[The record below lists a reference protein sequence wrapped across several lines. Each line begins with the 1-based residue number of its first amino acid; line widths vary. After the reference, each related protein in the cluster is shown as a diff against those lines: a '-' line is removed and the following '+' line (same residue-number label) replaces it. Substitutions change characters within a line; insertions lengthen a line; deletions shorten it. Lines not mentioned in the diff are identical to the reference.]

1 MKDIYEIIRHKEI
14 ELERVQKE
22 IDALHLAARLLD
34 DTKEM
39 PRAAAPAPATRETPG
54 YAAPTPRPQP
64 APTPTVTPSAWAS
77 AKQFP

>member
-34 DTKEM
+34 DSKDIA
-39 PRAAAPAPATRETPG
+39 RASAPTPTTRETPG
-54 YAAPTPRPQP
+54 YTAPTPRPQP
-64 APTPTVTPSAWAS
+64 AATPTVTPSAWAS